1 MLNRLESTVFD
12 HFLDLLIE
20 AYSYL
25 RFWRQHIYIYTV
37 RMPVY
42 STLFAFLFEY
52 LCESTNRF

>member
-25 RFWRQHIYIYTV
+25 RFDYTV